1 MAKLLHS
8 QEATS
13 SLGSFDRPIAADR
26 AGFQA
31 GSGMAS
37 ANGSRHAD
45 LAAATAK
52 AVAAERLAGAVM
64 SAFEICEQAGV
75 PLSQLQKVA
84 LVEAVLLEFD
94 GLEAHLRSL
103 AAVEEH
109 LPGLRARALSPPNGR

>member
-1 MAKLLHS
+1 MAKLLRS
-8 QEATS
+8 QEPPS
-13 SLGSFDRPIAADR
+13 SHGSFDRPIAADR

-31 GSGMAS
+31 GGGMAS
-37 ANGSRHAD
+37 ANGSRHAE

-64 SAFEICEQAGV
+64 SAFDICEQAGV

-103 AAVEEH
+103 AAVEEQ
-109 LPGLRARALSPPNGR
+109 LRALRDRELSRPNGR

>member
-8 QEATS
+8 QEAKS

-103 AAVEEH
+103 AAVEEE
-109 LPGLRARALSPPNGR
+109 LRGLRARALSPPNGR

>member
-1 MAKLLHS
+1 MLAH
-8 QEATS
+8 EMTS
-13 SLGSFDRPIAADR
+13 R
-26 AGFQA
+26 
-31 GSGMAS
+31 
-37 ANGSRHAD
+37 NGSTRAE

-64 SAFEICEQAGV
+64 ATFDICEQSGV

-103 AAVEEH
+103 AAVEER
-109 LPGLRARALSPPNGR
+109 LRGLGSPELSRPNGR

>member
-1 MAKLLHS
+1 MA
-8 QEATS
+8 A
-13 SLGSFDRPIAADR
+13 
-26 AGFQA
+26 
-31 GSGMAS
+31 

-64 SAFEICEQAGV
+64 SAFDICEQDGV

-94 GLEAHLRSL
+94 GLEEHLRSL
-103 AAVEEH
+103 AVVEEQ
-109 LPGLRARALSPPNGR
+109 LRGLRARALSRPNGR